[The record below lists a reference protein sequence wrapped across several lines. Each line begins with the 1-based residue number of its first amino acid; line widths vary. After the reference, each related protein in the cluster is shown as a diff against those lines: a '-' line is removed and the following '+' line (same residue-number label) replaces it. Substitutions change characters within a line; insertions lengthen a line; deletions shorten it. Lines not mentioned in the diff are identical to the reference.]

1 MKRKITLVMVVV
13 IITIFLGF
21 LFLRVKEILVCLLH
35 IYGVVMLLALLVII
49 RLIPIDHSDFLDDI
63 QRIYL
68 FLVFSGMGY

>member
-21 LFLRVKEILVCLLH
+21 LFLRVKETLVYLLH

-63 QRIYL
+63 
-68 FLVFSGMGY
+68 